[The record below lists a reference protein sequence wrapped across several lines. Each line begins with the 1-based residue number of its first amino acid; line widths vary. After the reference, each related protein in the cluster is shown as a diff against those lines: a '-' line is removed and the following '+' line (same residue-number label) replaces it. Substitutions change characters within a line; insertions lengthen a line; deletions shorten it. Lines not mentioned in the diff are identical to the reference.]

1 MRRIVGAIL
10 CSMVGSL
17 LLSSVALAVRPGE
30 PKKAN
35 KVQLTLARNWADQG
49 VVNDTT
55 TGSLTLPAH
64 HPAAT
69 TDVCDFD
76 SATGGGKLSAS
87 VTGTPDIKFSVKLA
101 GVMNCDGQNLCLAAT
116 IKLTTQGC
124 TSNDPGGCTA
134 GPTSFDAI
142 LSAAG
147 LCCTVVDGKCALATS
162 ANLAFS
168 PGCSGATCVITAG
181 QQINAQI
188 LDSGVTHQETG
199 NRAFSSAL
207 FVP

>member
-1 MRRIVGAIL
+1 MRRIVGVIL

-49 VVNDTT
+49 TVNDTL
-55 TGSLTLPAH
+55 TGLGLPAH

-69 TDVCDFD
+69 TDACAFD
-76 SATGGGKLSAS
+76 PAIGGGKLSAT
-87 VTGTPDIKFSVKLA
+87 VTGTPDIKFAIKLA
-101 GVMNCDGQNLCLAAT
+101 GVTGCEGQNLCLAAT
-116 IKLTTQGC
+116 IKLTTLGC
-124 TSNDPGGCTA
+124 TSGDVGGCTA

-142 LSAAG
+142 LSGAG
-147 LCCTVVDGKCALATS
+147 LCCTVVGGKCTLATS
-162 ANLAFS
+162 ANAAFS
-168 PGCSGATCVITAG
+168 TSLITAG

-188 LDSGVTHQETG
+188 LDSGVTHG
-199 NRAFSSAL
+199 ANRAFSSAL

>member
-17 LLSSVALAVRPGE
+17 LLSSVAFAVRPGE

-49 VVNDTT
+49 AANDTT

-69 TDVCDFD
+69 TDACAFD
-76 SATGGGKLSAS
+76 PVAGGGKLSAS
-87 VTGTPDIKFSVKLA
+87 VTGTPDIKFAIKLA
-101 GVMNCDGQNLCLAAT
+101 GVTGCEGQNLCLAAT

-124 TSNDPGGCTA
+124 TSMDPMGCTA

-142 LSAAG
+142 LSAAN
-147 LCCTVVDGKCALATS
+147 LCCTVTGGKCALATS
-162 ANLAFS
+162 ANAAF
-168 PGCSGATCVITAG
+168 GAGVITAS

-188 LDSGVTHQETG
+188 LDSGVTHG
-199 NRAFSSAL
+199 ANRAFSSAL
-207 FVP
+207 YVP

>member
-1 MRRIVGAIL
+1 MRRIVGATL
-10 CSMVGSL
+10 LAMVGSL
-17 LLSSVALAVRPGE
+17 LLGSVALAVRPGE

-49 VVNDTT
+49 TTNDTT

-69 TDVCDFD
+69 TDACAFD
-76 SATGGGKLSAS
+76 PATGGGKLSAS
-87 VTGTPDIKFSVKLA
+87 VTGTPDIKFAIKLA
-101 GVMNCDGQNLCLAAT
+101 GVTCEGVNLCLAAT

-124 TSNDPGGCTA
+124 TSADPMGCTA

-142 LSAAG
+142 LSAAN

-162 ANLAFS
+162 ANAAF
-168 PGCSGATCVITAG
+168 GAGVITAG

-188 LDSGVTHQETG
+188 LDSGVTHG
-199 NRAFSSAL
+199 ANRAFSSAL
-207 FVP
+207 YVP

>member
-1 MRRIVGAIL
+1 MRRIVGATL
-10 CSMVGSL
+10 LAMVGSL
-17 LLSSVALAVRPGE
+17 LLGSVALAVRPGE

-49 VVNDTT
+49 TTNDTT

-69 TDVCDFD
+69 TDACAFD
-76 SATGGGKLSAS
+76 PATGGGKLSAS
-87 VTGTPDIKFSVKLA
+87 VTGTPDIKFAIKLA
-101 GVMNCDGQNLCLAAT
+101 GVTGCDGQNLCLAAT

-188 LDSGVTHQETG
+188 LDSGVTHG
-199 NRAFSSAL
+199 SNRAFSSAL

>member
-1 MRRIVGAIL
+1 MRRIVGATL
-10 CSMVGSL
+10 WAMVGSL
-17 LLSSVALAVRPGE
+17 LLGSVALATCPPNCRPGE

-49 VVNDTT
+49 TTNDTT

-69 TDVCDFD
+69 TDACAFD
-76 SATGGGKLSAS
+76 PATGGGKLSAS
-87 VTGTPDIKFSVKLA
+87 VTGTPDIKFAIKLA
-101 GVMNCDGQNLCLAAT
+101 GVTGCDGQNLCLAAT

-124 TSNDPGGCTA
+124 TSADPMGCTA

-142 LSAAG
+142 LSAAN

-162 ANLAFS
+162 ANAAF
-168 PGCSGATCVITAG
+168 GAGVITAG
-181 QQINAQI
+181 EQINAQI
-188 LDSGVTHQETG
+188 LDSGVTHG
-199 NRAFSSAL
+199 ANRLFSSAL

>member
-1 MRRIVGAIL
+1 MRRIVGATL
-10 CSMVGSL
+10 LAMVGSL
-17 LLSSVALAVRPGE
+17 LLGSVALAVRPGE

-69 TDVCDFD
+69 TDACAFD
-76 SATGGGKLSAS
+76 PATGGGKLSAS
-87 VTGTPDIKFSVKLA
+87 VTGTPDIKFAIKLA
-101 GVMNCDGQNLCLAAT
+101 GVTCEGVNLCLAAT

-124 TSNDPGGCTA
+124 TSADPMGCTA

-142 LSAAG
+142 LSAAN

-162 ANLAFS
+162 ANAAF
-168 PGCSGATCVITAG
+168 GAGVITAG

-188 LDSGVTHQETG
+188 LDSGVTHG
-199 NRAFSSAL
+199 ANRAFSSAL
-207 FVP
+207 YVP

>member
-17 LLSSVALAVRPGE
+17 LLGSVAFAAGMRPGE

-35 KVQLTLARNWADQG
+35 KIQLTLARNWADQG

-55 TGSLTLPAH
+55 TGSLSLPAH

-69 TDVCDFD
+69 TDACAFD
-76 SATGGGKLSAS
+76 PAKGGGKLSAT
-87 VTGTPDIKFSVKLA
+87 VTGTPDIKFAIKLA
-101 GVMNCDGQNLCLAAT
+101 GVTGCEGQNLCLAAT

-124 TSNDPGGCTA
+124 TSADPMGCTA

-142 LSAAG
+142 LSAAN
-147 LCCTVVDGKCALATS
+147 LCCTVTGGACTLATS
-162 ANLAFS
+162 ANAAFS
-168 PGCSGATCVITAG
+168 PGCSGAACVITAAS
-181 QQINAQI
+181 QVNAQI
-188 LDSGVTHQETG
+188 LDSGVTHG
-199 NRAFSSAL
+199 ANRAFSSAL